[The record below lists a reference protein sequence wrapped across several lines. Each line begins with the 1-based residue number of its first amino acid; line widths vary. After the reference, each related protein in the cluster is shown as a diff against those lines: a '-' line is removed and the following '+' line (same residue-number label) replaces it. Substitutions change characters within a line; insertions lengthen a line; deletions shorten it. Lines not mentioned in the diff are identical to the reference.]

1 MSTAGKPDPE
11 YVKARRVLLDA
22 LSSLSVHSDAL
33 VLVGAHAICL
43 RVGAGELAVA
53 PYTRSHEA
61 GPRSVLRLF
70 GAEDGT
76 GVEMVVRATEGLD
89 DPAIIRPSCTVL
101 VADLLEAVR
110 GGVGSV
116 DPEDPG

>member
-1 MSTAGKPDPE
+1 MSKLHKIADRADQADRLGDK
-11 YVKARRVLLDA
+11 DA
-22 LSSLSVHSDAL
+22 LD
-33 VLVGAHAICL
+33 VLRLLQGI
-43 RVGAGELAVA
+43 GTQELADSLQALLAQEVSGEV
-53 PYTRSHEA
+53 TRQA
-61 GPRSVLRLF
+61 LDLLLRLF